1 MCELKLYILFF
12 TVLWKPLMIRKETIA
27 ALSPIVM
34 VMIAI
39 LWIVDEKV
47 PVCWRPILLDMKY
60 ERFKT
65 NGLILAAFEA
75 K

>member
-1 MCELKLYILFF
+1 M
-12 TVLWKPLMIRKETIA
+12 RNETIA
-27 ALSPIVM
+27 ALSPIVI

-47 PVCWRPILLDMKY
+47 PVFWRPILLDMKY

-65 NGLILAAFEA
+65 MA
-75 K
+75 